1 MEKDKR
7 QGWLKELKV
16 GDEVFVE
23 YLGNS
28 DSYDYT
34 QAMFGTV
41 SRITPTG
48 RIVVFRKTSNKM
60 DAISEIQYSAE
71 GYNKNGL
78 FPTRLVNL
86 IPDLKEGFR
95 ERFIRDITTTIN
107 NTTLRSLKLNNLELL
122 IDYLETF
129 KKTVQIMIKQ
139 GLIDEEQFNE
149 IMNEEN

>member
-34 QAMFGTV
+34 QAMFGTI

-48 RIVVFRKTSNKM
+48 RIVVFRITSNEM
-60 DAISEIQYSAE
+60 EISEIQYSAE
-71 GYNKNGL
+71 GYNRNGL
-78 FPTRLVNL
+78 FPTRLVNV

-107 NTTLRSLKLNNLELL
+107 NTTLHNLKLNNLELL
-122 IDYLETF
+122 IDYLEIF

-149 IMNEEN
+149 IMNEED